1 MMLEWG
7 KCVIFATLLI
17 AFTLIGMATM
27 ATMTTD
33 SGYVKANRYSS
44 CMEALLETTSDKND
58 IITFEQMESVCKHY
72 LD

>member
-1 MMLEWG
+1 MLEWG

-17 AFTLIGMATM
+17 AFTLIGMA
-27 ATMTTD
+27 TD